1 MSECPG
7 KAEVGEEF
15 TSVGLCQQDT
25 RARFVDSTTVLHDSA
40 SGNAQV
46 MAKNLVQDLIARGLK
61 STVRAGGLRARGATG
76 PGDCYL
82 GGVQEQ
88 AARISGQLQADP
100 AEAPVSKSAIVLAG
114 RCEVLHF
121 RLGDSTYS
129 QSCVAAAGFD
139 TRFKVLE
146 ARALPLSQD
155 IPASSYRVDA
165 SPGGLAKPPSA
176 MLTSSRPEPADSR
189 YNMLTGDGKHGR
201 DMRHYEFKIDGTN
214 GH

>member
-1 MSECPG
+1 M
-7 KAEVGEEF
+7 
-15 TSVGLCQQDT
+15 
-25 RARFVDSTTVLHDSA
+25 DSTTVLHDSA

-61 STVRAGGLRARGATG
+61 STVRTLEDFELEVL
-76 PGDCYL
+76 PD
-82 GGVQEQ
+82 QETVILVVSRSRLHAYPASCKQ
-88 AARISGQLQADP
+88 IRLKLQCP
-100 AEAPVSKSAIVLAG
+100 NLPLFWLAG
-114 RCEVLHF
+114 VKFCIF
-121 RLGDSTYS
+121 GLGDSTYS